1 MLSATEKGHGISLQ
15 TVAAA
20 KPLIASGEL
29 VGLLTEWEPKPLG
42 VYVVYAN
49 RKYVTPLERAFID
62 FLAEEMKSSPNWQSI

>member
-1 MLSATEKGHGISLQ
+1 LSATEKGHGISLQ

-49 RKYVTPLERAFID
+49 RKYVTPLLSKIV
-62 FLAEEMKSSPNWQSI
+62 LAS